1 MKKTL
6 IFSKI
11 ILFVSFFLSSI
22 FGFSQKHIESEET
35 IYQLKK
41 ALSVHLGTVSN
52 DTIPSN
58 DIIEDINKGSN
69 VKIDVSIYFI
79 TFLLLLFKINYI
91 EFIPNNNISIKLRLL
106 SL

>member
-6 IFSKI
+6 IFTKI

-22 FGFSQKHIESEET
+22 FGFSQKHTESEET

-58 DIIEDINKGSN
+58 DIIEDINKETLRHQTKN
-69 VKIDVSIYFI
+69 EKILICGAP
-79 TFLLLLFKINYI
+79 FLHSVASGDPLEDRVII
-91 EFIPNNNISIKLRLL
+91 WTR
-106 SL
+106 